1 MLKSMLAASAAA
13 SLLALGACG
22 QTTTVDADDSSAEQA
37 AQSLENAADRA
48 GDNIEHA
55 ADQAGDNIEQA
66 GDNAADAVN
75 DATDGDPNS
84 NP

>member
-1 MLKSMLAASAAA
+1 MLKPMLAAAAAA
-13 SLLALGACG
+13 SLFALGACG
-22 QTTTVDADDSSAEQA
+22 QTTNVEADDSASQA
-37 AQSLENAADRA
+37 AQDLENAADRA

-66 GDNAADAVN
+66 GDNAADAVH
-75 DATDGDPNS
+75 DATDGNPNT